1 MYHDTQTR
9 TKTEKRMVRLV
20 HLPTKLSQVNLHSTH
35 PVVLPHFVVVKQ
47 GDVNE
52 VVKLLIPAS
61 NRLQPFVWV

>member
-1 MYHDTQTR
+1 
-9 TKTEKRMVRLV
+9 MVRLV